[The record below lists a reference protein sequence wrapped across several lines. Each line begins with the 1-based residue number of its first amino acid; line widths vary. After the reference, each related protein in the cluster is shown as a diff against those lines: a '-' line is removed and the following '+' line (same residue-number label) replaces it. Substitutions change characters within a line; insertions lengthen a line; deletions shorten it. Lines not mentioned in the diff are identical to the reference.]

1 MEKNKQ
7 ELSSEK
13 KRKIL
18 SKLPYLVCLVGVALI
33 IIRAFIGIN
42 KEKTLDSLVKIGNV
56 ECTHSTEAI
65 IVKDETVLV
74 RDTSKKYIST
84 ISSGE
89 KVANNAIIATY
100 KNQEYEQYLQELERM
115 DNEILELM
123 KNLPMAYSS
132 ETKSLINDIN
142 KLAKAEYGTTS
153 YLDMQLN
160 LNLCNE
166 LLAKK
171 ADIIANSSQN
181 GSLIKELIDQRNKY
195 IETSKTAN
203 DNIIA
208 TKSGIVSYET
218 DNLENVLALEDV
230 ENYNFSYLKSKLD
243 EIKHMGNIKIVNNY
257 EAYIFA
263 QVPIEYEKYLSQNK
277 IYNLKIF
284 DAGEYVYKACL
295 LKYKKDETIGKVD
308 ITFNINSGI
317 ERLINV
323 RDCQIEITWWSNS
336 GMYVPASA
344 LYKYDGKDVY
354 YVQIVKY
361 GKVIQI
367 PIVVKNN
374 NGVYATIENY
384 EAGEVEQL
392 GLTRDYKLQVYDR
405 LVIN

>member
-13 KRKIL
+13 NRKIL
-18 SKLPYLVCLVGVALI
+18 SKLPYLVCLVGVVLI
-33 IIRAFIGIN
+33 IIRAFIGTN
-42 KEKTLDSLVKIGNV
+42 KEQTLDSLVKIGNI

-100 KNQEYEQYLQELERM
+100 KNQEYEYYLQELERM

-123 KNLPMAYSS
+123 KNLPMVYSS

-142 KLAKAEYGTTS
+142 KLVKAKYGTTS

-160 LNLCNE
+160 LNFCNE
-166 LLAKK
+166 LLTKK

-181 GSLIKELIDQRNKY
+181 GSLIKELIEQRNEY
-195 IETSKTAN
+195 VETSKAAN

-208 TKSGIVSYET
+208 TRSGIVSYET
-218 DNLENVLALEDV
+218 DNLENVLTFEDA

-263 QVPIEYEKYLSQNK
+263 QVSLEYEKYLTQNK
-277 IYNLKIF
+277 TYNLKILE
-284 DAGEYVYKACL
+284 AGENVYKACL
-295 LKYKKDETIGKVD
+295 LKYEKDETTGKID
-308 ITFNINSGI
+308 IIFSINSGI
-317 ERLINV
+317 ENLINV
-323 RDCQIEITWWSNS
+323 RDCQIEITLWSNS
-336 GMYVPASA
+336 GMYVPATA
-344 LYKYDGKDVY
+344 LYQYDGKDVY

-374 NGVYATIENY
+374 NGVYAAIENY
-384 EAGEVEQL
+384 DVGKLEQL